1 VMYSTSLK
9 PTGCC
14 PTSRAH
20 QALQH
25 LHLDT
30 QASEKAMPALF
41 AFFTWF
47 GVTTIATGLMY
58 VHLYGF

>member
-1 VMYSTSLK
+1 
-9 PTGCC
+9 
-14 PTSRAH
+14 
-20 QALQH
+20 
-25 LHLDT
+25 
-30 QASEKAMPALF
+30 MPALF